1 MPEEQLILIVA
12 AASVGVVHTLI
23 GPDHYLPFI
32 TLARAREWSLP
43 RTVAVTMLSG
53 IGHVAG
59 SVLLGFLGLAL
70 GWALG
75 GLERFE
81 ALRSEI
87 AGWLLLAFG
96 IAYLF
101 WGLRQ
106 AYLARPHSH
115 RHIHADGTVHLHQHT
130 HHAEHGHL
138 HDADAGFEAK
148 SVLKGATAWSI
159 FIIFVLGP
167 CEPLIPLLM
176 YPAASGQPV
185 GIAIVVAV
193 FALTT
198 VTTMTTL
205 VIIGRAGLQRLPA
218 GHWERWSHA
227 AAGAIIAACGV
238 AITLGL

>member
-1 MPEEQLILIVA
+1 MPGEQIILVGA

-32 TLARAREWSLP
+32 TLARARNWSLA
-43 RTVAVTMLSG
+43 RTVGVTMLSG
-53 IGHVAG
+53 LGHVAG

-81 ALRSEI
+81 AMRGEI

-96 IAYLF
+96 IAYLV

-106 AYLARPHSH
+106 AYKARPHSH
-115 RHIHADGTVHLHQHT
+115 RHSHADGTVHLHRHS
-130 HHAEHGHL
+130 HRGEHSHL
-138 HDADAGFEAK
+138 HDAGAGLETK
-148 SVLKGATAWSI
+148 SLLKGATAWSI

-167 CEPLIPLLM
+167 CEPLIPLLV
-176 YPAASGQPV
+176 YPAASGRSL
-185 GIAIVVAV
+185 GIVIVVAV

-198 VTTMTTL
+198 VATMTTL
-205 VIIGRAGLQRLPA
+205 VVIGRAGLERLPA
-218 GHWERWSHA
+218 ARWERWSHA
-227 AAGAIIAACGV
+227 VAGAIIAACGL
-238 AITLGL
+238 AMQFGL